1 TDRSPVISSSLRSEF
16 HQLLSSA
23 GLYDLRSRAK
33 LALTGS
39 DRVRWLNGMTTN
51 NIRDLA
57 QAHGVYGFL
66 LNPQGRILGDLYA
79 YHRGDSLLLDTDQ
92 SQLSKML
99 ETFDHRSEE

>member
-1 TDRSPVISSSLRSEF
+1 MANARCIPPHRVACSPQSPLAF
-16 HQLLSSA
+16 
-23 GLYDLRSRAK
+23 DLRSRAK

-79 YHRGDSLLLDTDQ
+79 YHRGDSLLLDTEQ
-92 SQLSKML
+92 SQVAKLL
-99 ETFDHRSEE
+99 ELFDHYIIM